1 MTQLYSI
8 PPWAAAWGFSML
20 IAILSDK
27 LRHRFAFTVIPML
40 IAMAGFA
47 ILLNVHGIENR
58 QVQYGALF
66 MVTCGCY
73 SAMPVV
79 VCWFVMNLGGHRRR
93 GVGTA
98 WQIGFGNGEF
108 NHILQQARPLTLAVG
123 GIISTYAFLKKDD
136 SYRNGYIISVSF
148 LSFSAACCI
157 SYFMAIWTEN
167 RRRDRAAANGTAPE
181 VQDQDQELLGD
192 MAANYRYSY

>member
-27 LRHRFAFTVIPML
+27 LRHRFAFTIIPML
-40 IAMAGFA
+40 IAMAGFG
-47 ILLNVHGIENR
+47 ILLNVHGVENR
-58 QVQYGALF
+58 KVQYGALF

-98 WQIGFGNGEF
+98 WQIGFGNGELS
-108 NHILQQARPLTLAVG
+108 HIPITLTTRYLYTANTSTDTRSWGHYRHVCVPEEGRAVVPQWLHHQCILPQLFG
-123 GIISTYAFLKKDD
+123 GMLHLVFCGHLDGESTTGPG
-136 SYRNGYIISVSF
+136 RGQ
-148 LSFSAACCI
+148 
-157 SYFMAIWTEN
+157 
-167 RRRDRAAANGTAPE
+167 R
-181 VQDQDQELLGD
+181 GD
-192 MAANYRYSY
+192 A